1 MLLAV
6 VLAPVQIWIR
16 GRRWWY
22 LFPPGTNPQGI
33 TPAMMIG
40 YMANNVLPLRAGEVV
55 RVYVVARR
63 WSARLGETGRS
74 HPFWTTLATLVV
86 ERVLDSLAVVLI
98 LAVLVL
104 VVPVPRFLEVAAI
117 VVLAIDLVGVAV
129 LIALVAAPQA
139 FARLITRLSAR
150 WPTLQRRALTAFET
164 FVHGLD
170 GIRAPS
176 HILPLL
182 AWTVLVWVAPALAA
196 WMVLFAIDLH
206 LPFIAA
212 WAVLAF
218 VGLGISIP
226 SAPGYVGVF
235 HAAAVLAV
243 GLFGVSRSTGF
254 GYALLYH
261 ASQILPITLL
271 GWLYLMREQMS
282 LGEATHTRP
291 GVEPGAAR

>member
-1 MLLAV
+1 
-6 VLAPVQIWIR
+6 
-16 GRRWWY
+16 
-22 LFPPGTNPQGI
+22 
-33 TPAMMIG
+33 MMIG

-63 WSARLGETGRS
+63 WSARLGGETRS

-104 VVPVPRFLEVAAI
+104 IVPVPRFLELAAI

-129 LIALVAAPQA
+129 LIALVAAPRA
-139 FARLITRLSAR
+139 FAQLITRLSGR

-170 GIRAPS
+170 GIRTPS
-176 HILPLL
+176 HIVPLL
-182 AWTVLVWVAPALAA
+182 AWTIVVWVAPALAA
-196 WMVLFAIDLH
+196 WMVMWHSISICRSS
-206 LPFIAA
+206 PA

-243 GLFGVSRSTGF
+243 GLFGVSRSAGF

-271 GWLYLMREQMS
+271 GWLYLLREQMS
-282 LGEATHTRP
+282 LGEATHARP
-291 GVEPGAAR
+291 GVEPGAAG